1 MKSIDSIE
9 PSSST
14 KCFYFDI
21 DDVKYSDVRRNDFA
35 PPGVRRR
42 LMVNLNMASKTK
54 CQRVRTKIDSG
65 SDGNLLALSVYL
77 SLFPG
82 ATRRSLLQ
90 SVDPNVSLY
99 AYNGT
104 EIQQLGHC
112 KLRVSFK
119 NRSTLCDFYITDH
132 QTTLFG
138 LPDMENLKITTVHAD
153 PEDSMPPSTYYHDKA
168 KYDGTI
174 DQCKTELHDMTD
186 KEPEQFDRK
195 KRKMDDYFL
204 DGPTKQDDMLKSI
217 QMTEHVKKKFPRVF
231 SGGVGCFKGTVHID
245 IQKDAQPYQAL
256 QRRVPIA
263 LQKPFKAELDQMVK
277 NGIIEP
283 LKVDEHREWCNS
295 FVVVRKPS
303 GDVQLCIDPAK
314 LNRAIFQPIHRGQTV
329 LDILS
334 KLSGVK
340 YFSLLDAKHGF

>member
-1 MKSIDSIE
+1 MDNVDNEQFQLKSIDPIV

-21 DDVKYSDVRRNDFA
+21 DDVKYSNVHRNDFA

-42 LMVNLNMASKTK
+42 LMVNLNMASKTTH
-54 CQRVRTKIDSG
+54 QRVRTKIDSG

-82 ATRRSLLQ
+82 ATHRSLLQ
-90 SVDPNVSLY
+90 SVDLNVSLY
-99 AYNGT
+99 AYNST

-119 NRSTLCDFYITDH
+119 NHSTLCDFYITDH

-138 LPDMENLKITTVHAD
+138 LPDTENLKIITVHAD

-168 KYDGTI
+168 KYDGKI
-174 DQCKTELHDMTD
+174 DQCETELHDMTD

-195 KRKMDDYFL
+195 KRKMNDYFL
-204 DGPTKQDDMLKSI
+204 DGPTKQDDMLKSVH
-217 QMTEHVKKKFPRVF
+217 MAEHVKKKFPKVF

-245 IQKDAQPYQAL
+245 LQKDAQPYQASP
-256 QRRVPIA
+256 R
-263 LQKPFKAELDQMVK
+263 
-277 NGIIEP
+277 
-283 LKVDEHREWCNS
+283 
-295 FVVVRKPS
+295 
-303 GDVQLCIDPAK
+303 
-314 LNRAIFQPIHRGQTV
+314 
-329 LDILS
+329 
-334 KLSGVK
+334 
-340 YFSLLDAKHGF
+340 